1 MSIQLGLTARASDPT
16 MISKH
21 FRYATEHRGVEMNIA
36 AQIPSVNHHLWKPC
50 NMRCR
55 FCFAT
60 FQDIGRDVLPK
71 GHLPR
76 EGCLAVVEALAGAGF
91 DKINF
96 AGGEPTLCPW
106 LPDLIRRA
114 KDLALTTSI
123 VTNASRITSE
133 WLDCLD
139 GCLDWAALSIDT
151 VDPEN
156 LEASGRTTRDGPL
169 SEDNYLAVID
179 MLKERGIRL
188 KINTV
193 VTQVNC
199 DEDLSGFIA
208 RARPERWK
216 HLQVLPVVGQND
228 GLVVDQVVTAEQF
241 AGYVARNRPVEELGV
256 AVVPED
262 NELMTGSYVMV
273 DPAGRFFDN
282 TTGAHV
288 YSRPIIE
295 VGVED
300 ALRDV
305 SVNPDQFRL
314 RGGLYAW

>member
-1 MSIQLGLTARASDPT
+1 
-16 MISKH
+16 
-21 FRYATEHRGVEMNIA
+21 MNIVSE
-36 AQIPSVNHHLWKPC
+36 IPSVNFHLWKPC
-50 NMRCR
+50 NMKCK

-60 FQDIGRDVLPK
+60 FQDVGPDVLPK

-76 EGCLAVVEALAGAGF
+76 EGCLAVVDALGGAEF
-91 DKINF
+91 EKINF

-106 LPDLIRRA
+106 LPDLTFKA
-114 KDLALTTSI
+114 KELGMTTSI
-123 VTNASRITSE
+123 VTNGSRITPE
-133 WLDCLD
+133 WLDGLC
-139 GCLDWAALSIDT
+139 GTLDWAALSIDT
-151 VDPEN
+151 VDPQK
-156 LEASGRTTRDGPL
+156 LKASGRVTRDGPL
-169 SEDNYLAVID
+169 SPEDYLDVAA
-179 MLKERGIRL
+179 MLKERGVRL

-193 VTQVNC
+193 VNRNNC
-199 DEDLSGFIA
+199 DEDLTGFIA

-216 HLQVLPVVGQND
+216 LLQVLPVGGQND
-228 GLVVDQVVTAEQF
+228 GLVDDQVITTEQF
-241 AGYVARNRPVEELGV
+241 ARYVARNRRAEDLGV
-256 AVVPED
+256 VVVPED

-282 TTGAHV
+282 TAGAHV

-305 SVNPDQFRL
+305 SVDPDQFRL